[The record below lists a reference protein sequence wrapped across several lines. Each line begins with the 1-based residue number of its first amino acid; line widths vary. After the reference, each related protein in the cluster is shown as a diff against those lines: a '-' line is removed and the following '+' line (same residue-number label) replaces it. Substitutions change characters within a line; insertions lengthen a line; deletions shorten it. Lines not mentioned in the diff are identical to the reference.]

1 MPLFASESLRK
12 HTQVARFIICGG
24 MAFSA
29 NIALLFL
36 FTNEFGFWYLTSS
49 VIAFTGAL
57 FVSFLMQKY
66 WTFRSSEHGAVVT
79 EAWMTIILA
88 LINLILNTVLMYIFV
103 ELVHVY
109 YLLAQVLAAGIIAIE
124 TYFVYKNII
133 FIDRTHTY

>member
-12 HTQVARFIICGG
+12 HTQVARFIISGG

-36 FTNEFGFWYLTSS
+36 FTNEFGFWYLISS

-133 FIDRTHTY
+133 FIDQTHTY

>member
-1 MPLFASESLRK
+1 
-12 HTQVARFIICGG
+12 

-36 FTNEFGFWYLTSS
+36 FTNEFGFWYLISS

-133 FIDRTHTY
+133 FIDQTHTY